1 MLLRG
6 GRVTPESINV
16 TAAFIR
22 RMMQMQWTKVKV
34 ALLAIALGAGGASV
48 AAAVPA
54 SAATN
59 PASVRIVP
67 DVSGIMLENAHS
79 VKCLSSDGRDD
90 HDAEQ
95 FGCTEGN
102 ANQTWK
108 WGGHLGGAGEYA
120 QLVNQG
126 THQCLGIS
134 GGSTSRGATVVVWK
148 CLGTGHPDQ
157 YWDTSP
163 SGGPAVN
170 INNLKSSYC
179 LQIAG
184 DSTAAGARANVEPF
198 DTDSSNQDWNI
209 GTFP

>member
-90 HDAEQ
+90 QDA
-95 FGCTEGN
+95 GS
-102 ANQTWK
+102 
-108 WGGHLGGAGEYA
+108 
-120 QLVNQG
+120 
-126 THQCLGIS
+126 S
-134 GGSTSRGATVVVWK
+134 GWT
-148 CLGTGHPDQ
+148 
-157 YWDTSP
+157 
-163 SGGPAVN
+163 
-170 INNLKSSYC
+170 
-179 LQIAG
+179 
-184 DSTAAGARANVEPF
+184 
-198 DTDSSNQDWNI
+198 DTDGNQPWQ
-209 GTFP
+209 